1 MVCANTPWEWGKHSK
16 TEACMAAMQRARES
30 AAWGELERWARD
42 GSQGACV
49 PHWKFDLYPECNKS
63 QWRVSNRDGGRHY
76 LILVIERSLRMFCET
91 NMKDARNWLGV
102 MAGGQLRK
110 RAMMGCWMRG
120 CDECGNKYM
129 DSEFLRKWNL
139 EDLVL
144 VKGMSEEW
152 CILERLRFY
161 NQVLSRKTGR
171 TTNLDWKHCFSL
183 SSLTWYVK

>member
-76 LILVIERSLRMFCET
+76 LILVIERSLRMFLWNKHERCKE
-91 NMKDARNWLGV
+91 L
-102 MAGGQLRK
+102 AGGDGWGSVTQ
-110 RAMMGCWMRG
+110 
-120 CDECGNKYM
+120 EGN
-129 DSEFLRKWNL
+129 DGLL
-139 EDLVL
+139 D
-144 VKGMSEEW
+144 
-152 CILERLRFY
+152 ERLWWVWK
-161 NQVLSRKTGR
+161 QVHGFGVPEEVKSRGPGTGKRDEWGVVYIGKTKVLQPGS
-171 TTNLDWKHCFSL
+171 K
-183 SSLTWYVK
+183 